1 MTELS
6 SVRRINEAILSGQPQ
21 TEILELIASQAAV
34 TVHARLVMIG
44 LVDPGAECIRI
55 EAASGHG
62 TEAFRQLE
70 IPLEGSKCGLAV
82 RARRAVRIDDAQ
94 SDAQYPTSVAKVT
107 GGRAVLIVP
116 LIHRDRAEGV
126 VLAID
131 SLDRSVFNDD
141 DQRVLELF
149 GARATLALGMA
160 RSLRSERDRAEA
172 EALLLGA
179 EQRERARRDTLRRVV
194 EAQESERRR
203 IARELHDDAGQSL
216 ASVLMGLRAAESSDD
231 PADTRRILAD
241 LRETISGS
249 IRDLR
254 ALAVELRPTA
264 LDDFGLRA
272 ALERLADTF
281 GRRSGLQ
288 IDLQTSGLD
297 VRLPG
302 EVETAL
308 YRIVQES
315 LTNIAKHAGAET
327 VSIVAQNHTDRA
339 VVVIEDDGRGF
350 EVGGAASGL
359 GLVSMRERTE
369 LLGGTLRVESSR
381 DHGTTIAA
389 EVPL

>member
-1 MTELS
+1 MGWPDHS
-6 SVRRINEAILSGQPQ
+6 EASAIEQRPRPCCSAPSN
-21 TEILELIASQAAV
+21 ASA
-34 TVHARLVMIG
+34 
-44 LVDPGAECIRI
+44 PAE
-55 EAASGHG
+55 
-62 TEAFRQLE
+62 TL
-70 IPLEGSKCGLAV
+70 
-82 RARRAVRIDDAQ
+82 
-94 SDAQYPTSVAKVT
+94 SDASLKLKNPSAGASPASFTTTPGSRWRQYSW
-107 GGRAVLIVP
+107 
-116 LIHRDRAEGV
+116 D
-126 VLAID
+126 
-131 SLDRSVFNDD
+131 F
-141 DQRVLELF
+141 
-149 GARATLALGMA
+149 AR
-160 RSLRSERDRAEA
+160 
-172 EALLLGA
+172 
-179 EQRERARRDTLRRVV
+179 QK
-194 EAQESERRR
+194 
-203 IARELHDDAGQSL
+203 
-216 ASVLMGLRAAESSDD
+216 SSDD

-272 ALERLADTF
+272 ALERLANTF